1 MKPLEIL
8 SAMPKW
14 AKASPDQIVDSPAF
28 AMPCRLGEETVTLRS
43 GAVQAADTL
52 DLALKFG
59 DEPHT
64 LKIARSARFPDLDKI
79 WDSRADVPGPI
90 LLALVERECG
100 PLLQLLE
107 NAVRR
112 QVRLVGLADASASPD
127 SQAVFLQVAD
137 IVFALTRSET
147 VVAALGLLRN
157 LDFSSSELRPETMAA
172 DVEYAAFALPATDL
186 ASLAV
191 GDALLLSEIGTIP
204 PRFIVD
210 GRFVMD
216 GGGVTPFKP
225 DGRCSVLA
233 AEPRT
238 VTLGELFDAADESA
252 NVESQAV
259 AIGAQLRLVQGGNA
273 IATGRLDKLGDHPA
287 FIVESTTTSH

>member
-1 MKPLEIL
+1 M
-8 SAMPKW
+8 
-14 AKASPDQIVDSPAF
+14 
-28 AMPCRLGEETVTLRS
+28 
-43 GAVQAADTL
+43 
-52 DLALKFG
+52 
-59 DEPHT
+59 
-64 LKIARSARFPDLDKI
+64 
-79 WDSRADVPGPI
+79 
-90 LLALVERECG
+90 
-100 PLLQLLE
+100 
-107 NAVRR
+107 
-112 QVRLVGLADASASPD
+112 
-127 SQAVFLQVAD
+127 QVAD

-157 LDFSSSELRPETMAA
+157 LDFSSSELRAETMAA

-225 DGRCSVLA
+225 DRRCSVLA

-238 VTLGELFDAADESA
+238 VTLGELFDAAGESA
-252 NVESQAV
+252 NVESQAA